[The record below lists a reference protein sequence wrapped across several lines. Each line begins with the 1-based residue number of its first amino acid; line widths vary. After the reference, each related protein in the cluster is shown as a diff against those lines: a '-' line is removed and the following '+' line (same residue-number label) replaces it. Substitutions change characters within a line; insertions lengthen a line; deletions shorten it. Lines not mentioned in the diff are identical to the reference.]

1 MKIRRKQQLLCL
13 AIIILLC
20 ILYEFW
26 IGPRLSRLSGQTMAE
41 VQAMA
46 IEPAKTGEDTHAEK
60 ENTAPVSI
68 QLERHEL
75 GAEQNK
81 ITYYLAD
88 VRLSDA
94 AELRT
99 ALAHDTFG
107 NDSKDTLSNIA
118 VEHDAYFAVNG
129 DFYGYRW
136 NGIVIR
142 DGVLYRDDPTDRDC
156 MVLYRDGTAE
166 VVKESE
172 TTGQELLDRGAWNV
186 FSFGPV
192 LVRDGKE
199 EPNLKDS
206 YRVDS
211 MNVSIS
217 GVEPRTG
224 IGYLGPNHYLFLTVD
239 GRQEGYS
246 RGMDFEEM
254 AKVFEEA
261 GCELAYNLDG
271 GGSVTLYEDGAL
283 INSPCAWMGS
293 EREISDII
301 YVDRK
306 DVGL

>member
-1 MKIRRKQQLLCL
+1 MKIRRKQQLICL
-13 AIIILLC
+13 SIIILLC
-20 ILYEFW
+20 ILYEVWF
-26 IGPRLSRLSGQTMAE
+26 GRRLSVVTSQSVME
-41 VQAMA
+41 VQAMETA
-46 IEPAKTGEDTHAEK
+46 QTEEDTLPET
-60 ENTAPVSI
+60 EETAPASVRI
-68 QLERHEL
+68 ERHEL
-75 GAEQNK
+75 GADQNK

-88 VRLSDA
+88 VRVSDA
-94 AELRT
+94 TELHT
-99 ALAHDTFG
+99 ALAHDTYG
-107 NDSKDTLSNIA
+107 NDIKDSLSNIA
-118 VEHDAYFAVNG
+118 GEHDAYFAING

-156 MVLYRDGTAE
+156 MVLYQDGTAG

-172 TTGQELLDRGAWNV
+172 TSGQELLDAGAWNV
-186 FSFGPV
+186 FSFGPT

-199 EPNLKDS
+199 EPNLKEA
-206 YRVDS
+206 YKVDS

-224 IGYLGPNHYLFLTVD
+224 IGYLEPNHYLFLAVD

-261 GCELAYNLDG
+261 GCEYAYNLDG
-271 GGSVTLYEDGAL
+271 GGSVTLYEDGSV
-283 INSPCAWMGS
+283 INSPCAWMGG
-293 EREISDII
+293 ERDISDII